1 MKKINTSPITSTVG
15 LPIKSG
21 TLNHLQEAYREI
33 VESAVRSLIGNAY
46 STGSFYKLYGCENT
60 GSGSNYIISAGA
72 IFYNGE
78 IYLVDAA
85 TFTAAGGEVAVG
97 TITTTNILAANADP
111 VTLTNSTTANVHEVR
126 KIVFASGVAGS
137 SDVNFSALVGYI
149 QSENYKDL
157 SASVSVNPVFEVF
170 SKSVR
175 LYQDG
180 TVSVNVILSY
190 DGVIPADTLIL
201 SGLPA
206 GAVYSIPARIS
217 GSGGHQ
223 HVNLRQNDILN
234 PGSLYADQS
243 LADLEPSA
251 GDKTALGISYYYK
264 KTL

>member
-149 QSENYKDL
+149 QSENYKDI
-157 SASVSVNPVFEVF
+157 SAQVSVAAGLTVIN
-170 SKSVR
+170 KSVR
-175 LYQDG
+175 RYSDG
-180 TVSVNVILSY
+180 TVSVNIVLSY
-190 DGVIPADTLIL
+190 SSNITADTNIIT
-201 SGLPA
+201 GLPL
-206 GAVYSIPARIS
+206 GQYYSYVSVPVYLYKSTPAYLHSNLVFASFLGVVSNDATINHGTYDTLSIAF
-217 GSGGHQ
+217 
-223 HVNLRQNDILN
+223 D
-234 PGSLYADQS
+234 Y
-243 LADLEPSA
+243 
-251 GDKTALGISYYYK
+251 KTRYL
-264 KTL
+264 

>member
-137 SDVNFSALVGYI
+137 SDVNFSALVEYI
-149 QSENYKDL
+149 QSENYKDI
-157 SASVSVNPVFEVF
+157 SAQVSVAAGLTVIN
-170 SKSVR
+170 KSVR
-175 LYQDG
+175 RYSDG
-180 TVSVNVILSY
+180 TVSVNIVLSYSSNITVNTPIITGLPLGQYSHYSSMHAYIYNSTTYAYSHINLIFVSIGGGVFNDVILSSTY
-190 DGVIPADTLIL
+190 DTL
-201 SGLPA
+201 
-206 GAVYSIPARIS
+206 SIAF
-217 GSGGHQ
+217 
-223 HVNLRQNDILN
+223 D
-234 PGSLYADQS
+234 Y
-243 LADLEPSA
+243 
-251 GDKTALGISYYYK
+251 